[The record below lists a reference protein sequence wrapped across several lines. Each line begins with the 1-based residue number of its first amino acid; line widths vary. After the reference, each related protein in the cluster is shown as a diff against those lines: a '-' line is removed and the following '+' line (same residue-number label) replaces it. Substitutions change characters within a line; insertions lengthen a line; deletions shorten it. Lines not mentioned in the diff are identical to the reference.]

1 VNGGALKT
9 VQVPTTIPTMD
20 ELLGRVRD
28 VEGALSAAL
37 GDRLNVFTG
46 HAEVEG
52 GPLLD
57 VFTAWIDAVRRS
69 GRRFVRLCEIADE
82 ACAHPIPEA
91 TVARG
96 RIAGRSGW
104 VTVAGGV

>member
-1 VNGGALKT
+1 
-9 VQVPTTIPTMD
+9 
-20 ELLGRVRD
+20 
-28 VEGALSAAL
+28 
-37 GDRLNVFTG
+37 
-46 HAEVEG
+46 
-52 GPLLD
+52 